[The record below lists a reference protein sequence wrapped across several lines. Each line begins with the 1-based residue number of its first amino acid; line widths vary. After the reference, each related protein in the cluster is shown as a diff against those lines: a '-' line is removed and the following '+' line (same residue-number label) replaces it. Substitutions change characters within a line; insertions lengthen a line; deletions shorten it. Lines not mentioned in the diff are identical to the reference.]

1 MDFIMNKMNL
11 TEKNYPTSHR
21 LTYAEALKICKT
33 PQSFIK
39 YVQDNKKEYWEIAD
53 FDKGEVALLYMAK
66 EFFSP
71 IWKMSKDFLDMV
83 KGYCDE
89 ILELG
94 TGGEVEL
101 YRGVRLEKEEDFNWN
116 DVGNCWTY
124 EYDSAL
130 EFLKY
135 FTDTNKKPFLL
146 SCTTDP
152 DNIDWI
158 LSICLNLNTVNE
170 KELRIYNV
178 DKLDGVYIES
188 VDPEDLD

>member
-1 MDFIMNKMNL
+1 MLYK
-11 TEKNYPTSHR
+11 EKNYPTVQKLS
-21 LTYAEALKICKT
+21 YEEVLKICRT
-33 PQSFIK
+33 PQSFIR
-39 YVQDNKKEYWEIAD
+39 YVQKNKAAYWEPAD

-66 EFFSP
+66 EFFGPVSS
-71 IWKMSKDFLDMV
+71 MSKDFLEMV

-89 ILELG
+89 LLG
-94 TGGEVEL
+94 LGSEGEVDL
-101 YRGVRLEKEEDFNWN
+101 YRGVRLNKESDFNWD

-124 EYDSAL
+124 DYDSAL

-135 FTDTNKKPFLL
+135 FTDEKKNPFLL
-146 SCTTDP
+146 SCSTDS

-158 LSICLNLNTVNE
+158 LSICLNLNTANE
-170 KELRIYNV
+170 HELRIYDT